1 MKSIGIVRNI
11 DMLGRIVIPVELR
24 NYLNIESGDAI
35 EIFAEED
42 RIILKTHEQ
51 SCLFCKSGKKIKW
64 YIDKPICQECI
75 DKIKAISSTENE

>member
-11 DMLGRIVIPVELR
+11 DMLGRIVIPIELR

-35 EIFAEED
+35 EIFAEQD

-51 SCLFCKSGKKIKW
+51 SCLFCKSEENIKLH
-64 YIDKPICQECI
+64 IDKPICQDCI
-75 DKIKAISSTENE
+75 DRIQAISITEDE